1 MIRVCAKLSASLQK
15 LLPCDTRRDR
25 VVCELREGAT
35 VADLIRQLGL
45 SSDDAGIIVADDVH
59 VEIDAVLREGQEI
72 HIFPPLAGGAA
83 CETEQ
88 VNELASGRN
97 ARAGG

>member
-1 MIRVCAKLSASLQK
+1 MRVYAKLFASLQK
-15 LLPCDTRRDR
+15 LVPCDTRKKH
-25 VVCELREGAT
+25 VVCELPEGAT

-45 SSDDAGIIVADDVH
+45 SSGDAGIIVADDVH
-59 VEIDAVLREGQEI
+59 VEINAVLREGQEI

-88 VNELASGRN
+88 VIVLASGGN
-97 ARAGG
+97 VRADG